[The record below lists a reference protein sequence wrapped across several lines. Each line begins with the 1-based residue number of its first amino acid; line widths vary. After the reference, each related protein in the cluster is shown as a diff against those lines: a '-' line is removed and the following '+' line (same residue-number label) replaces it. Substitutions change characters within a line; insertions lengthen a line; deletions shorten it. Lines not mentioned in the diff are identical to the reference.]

1 MDLTVLIE
9 GIGFGFL
16 LSFMFGPAFFLLLE
30 NSISKGFRAGLIFDL
45 GVIFSDILVVVL
57 VYFASASIAD
67 VIKVHNVKLSIAAG
81 ILVIIFGVFIL
92 KQDYKKY
99 RRDKL
104 DYANKTGGGIGGQ
117 FALLFTKGF
126 FLNILNPGI
135 IFFWTTVILSYTTR
149 YESDIAKV
157 RQFLYISFASFVVI
171 DLIKI
176 LSAKRLKKV
185 LKDKV
190 QFKVKRI
197 IGLVFMVLGAIMI
210 LKPFVEK
217 CFLD

>member
-1 MDLTVLIE
+1 MDITVLLE

-30 NSISKGFRAGLIFDL
+30 NSISKGFRAGMTFDL
-45 GVIFSDILVVVL
+45 GVLLSDVLVVVV

-67 VIKVHNVKLSIAAG
+67 VIKDHNLALSIGAG
-81 ILVIIFGVFIL
+81 ALVIVFGIFIVN
-92 KQDYKKY
+92 QDYKKY

-104 DYANKTGGGIGGQ
+104 DYSNKSGSKKGGQ
-117 FALLFTKGF
+117 FILLFTKGF

-149 YESDIAKV
+149 YESDIEKV
-157 RQFLYISFASFVVI
+157 RLFLYISFTTFALV

-176 LSAKRLKKV
+176 LSAKRLKRI
-185 LKDKV
+185 LSDKV
-190 QFKVKRI
+190 QFKVKRFVGFI
-197 IGLVFMVLGAIMI
+197 FIVLGGVMI
-210 LKPFVEK
+210 LKPFVEN
-217 CFLD
+217 FFS